1 MVRSIASGLA
11 FLHSEITGTRNKPA
25 IAHRDLKSKN
35 ILVKID
41 GSCCIADLGL
51 AVRYD
56 ATSGTIDIP
65 NNNKVGTKRYLA
77 PEVLDNSMNLNQFDN
92 YRRADIYSMGLVMW
106 EICRGTNVGG
116 LYSSYEVPYNDMVPA
131 DPSIEDMRKCVC
143 DENKR
148 PTIPNRWSE
157 SQVLREMARLMRECW
172 ASRPDARLTALRV
185 KKSVDAL
192 TATFSSGGTKI
203 I

>member
-1 MVRSIASGLA
+1 
-11 FLHSEITGTRNKPA
+11 
-25 IAHRDLKSKN
+25 
-35 ILVKID
+35 
-41 GSCCIADLGL
+41 
-51 AVRYD
+51 
-56 ATSGTIDIP
+56 
-65 NNNKVGTKRYLA
+65 
-77 PEVLDNSMNLNQFDN
+77 LDNSMNLNQFDN

-106 EICRGTNVGG
+106 EICRGTSVGG
-116 LYSSYEVPYNDMVPA
+116 LYSPYEVPYHDMVPA

-157 SQVLREMARLMRECW
+157 SQVLREMTRLMRECW